1 MTQTKGMIP
10 ITPQNRHT
18 LPLSKI
24 FTYMQL
30 SITGLKVLRKEGGME
45 REQIM
50 LMTLVGNKLQ
60 NALHGFKQI
69 LNDKS
74 KKVLA
79 DHILNDTDSIQ
90 CDALLE
96 MFIAMT
102 PESRERVNDFAS
114 MLYDKEVADM
124 KQREND

>member
-1 MTQTKGMIP
+1 
-10 ITPQNRHT
+10 
-18 LPLSKI
+18 
-24 FTYMQL
+24 MQL